1 QVTKSGNTIQY
12 SLSRDLDLDSVT
24 TGNSK
29 LDNSGLTI
37 TGGPS
42 ITTAGI
48 DAANTNISNV
58 ADATTADQA
67 VNKGQLDAVASD
79 LAATDNAAVKY
90 DDATAKDKVTLAG
103 ATG

>member
-1 QVTKSGNTIQY
+1 
-12 SLSRDLDLDSVT
+12 
-24 TGNSK
+24 
-29 LDNSGLTI
+29 TI

-67 VNKGQLDAVASD
+67 VNKGQLDHVDNRVTQVTNTTASIFGGG
-79 LAATDNAAVKY
+79 AKANTDGSISN
-90 DDATAKDKVTLAG
+90 
-103 ATG
+103 